1 MEKNS
6 LKKKF
11 LKIFVLDIL
20 FVAVLI
26 GLILF
31 IRQNLISYVG
41 SLQVI
46 QGNIESIGTS
56 NIQDVSVL
64 MTSLEKNANKAFIY
78 AFVISPLLFYLLYV
92 FIQGM
97 TWSIIKKRSKR
108 FFLKFSLIS
117 IPAYVFLVLF
127 LANSFRN
134 IFYGIL
140 TFVFWYIAFIF
151 YINPETEM
159 IKKSFRK
166 IYLFL
171 PFFVLYLVIFFAY
184 LLSGFLAFISL
195 FVGNYSVIVPFSL
208 FITLVF
214 SLYKILLIEKFG

>member
-140 TFVFWYIAFIF
+140 TFVFWY
-151 YINPETEM
+151 
-159 IKKSFRK
+159 K